1 MRINLYDSIIQNT
14 RTRWSIM
21 KKMTAFLFS
30 IITLFAGI
38 LIGYSFQEDMN
49 TNILLSLLMVGN
61 ALLIV
66 STVKS
71 Q

>member
-1 MRINLYDSIIQNT
+1 MN
-14 RTRWSIM
+14 
-21 KKMTAFLFS
+21 KMTVFLFS
-30 IITLFAGI
+30 MITLFAGI

>member
-1 MRINLYDSIIQNT
+1 
-14 RTRWSIM
+14 M
-21 KKMTAFLFS
+21 KYSYIREKFMNKMTAFLFS
-30 IITLFAGI
+30 MITLFAGI

-66 STVKS
+66 STVKN

>member
-1 MRINLYDSIIQNT
+1 MN
-14 RTRWSIM
+14 
-21 KKMTAFLFS
+21 KMTAFLFS
-30 IITLFAGI
+30 MITLFAGI

-66 STVKS
+66 STVKN